1 MDAPQHKRGVSFSFR
16 LADMLADTKL
26 IDSEPPAGRLTPRLS
41 LWDQKEN
48 WKLKQRSNIL
58 RWNNVNNANM
68 MNYVIRYG
76 KLADSAEEV
85 ERYLDSALALSPR
98 PSAVSPAE
106 LLCPDNIN
114 SIKIFL
120 ECVLLVILHW
130 SQSLFRLFQKLFRW
144 VRGIY
149 PTELTTSTLDDVKGI
164 PLPLFSSSYIW

>member
-1 MDAPQHKRGVSFSFR
+1 
-16 LADMLADTKL
+16 
-26 IDSEPPAGRLTPRLS
+26 
-41 LWDQKEN
+41 
-48 WKLKQRSNIL
+48 
-58 RWNNVNNANM
+58 M

-120 ECVLLVILHW
+120 ECVLLVILH
-130 SQSLFRLFQKLFRW
+130 
-144 VRGIY
+144 
-149 PTELTTSTLDDVKGI
+149 
-164 PLPLFSSSYIW
+164 